1 MSGITVQKM
10 GLVPEPPRLLDQLRQ
25 TALTRFG
32 RPEPAA
38 RYVEWVRAFILFHGK
53 RHPGELGL
61 AGVSRFLEHLAQCE
75 KDPLR
80 SITQAREALQ
90 FLYENFLQIR
100 LGEIPFPEPPRLL
113 DRVRRAARV
122 RHYSPRTEH
131 CYVE

>member
-61 AGVSRFLEHLAQCE
+61 AEVSRFLEHLAQCE

-80 SITQAREALQ
+80 SIEQAREALQ
-90 FLYENFLQIR
+90 M
-100 LGEIPFPEPPRLL
+100 
-113 DRVRRAARV
+113 
-122 RHYSPRTEH
+122 
-131 CYVE
+131 

>member
-61 AGVSRFLEHLAQCE
+61 AEVSRFLEHLAPVRKRPITIHRTGPRGTADVTWTEPACGRAYAE
-75 KDPLR
+75 SRR
-80 SITQAREALQ
+80 SSRAR
-90 FLYENFLQIR
+90 
-100 LGEIPFPEPPRLL
+100 PR
-113 DRVRRAARV
+113 DF
-122 RHYSPRTEH
+122 
-131 CYVE
+131 